1 MEIPKGLK
9 FPKGLGKC
17 VPEKGLRRTLLLWGS
32 ALAPRGSI
40 VTNAQFQRRRIPQ
53 DPKKNHGMPLKQLLN
68 RDVLFLKT
76 YFIVRRSASKISL
89 DQVS

>member
-1 MEIPKGLK
+1 MEIPKGIPKGLK

-53 DPKKNHGMPLKQLLN
+53 DPKKNHWNAFQAAPKK
-68 RDVLFLKT
+68 RH
-76 YFIVRRSASKISL
+76 FISENIFYC
-89 DQVS
+89 